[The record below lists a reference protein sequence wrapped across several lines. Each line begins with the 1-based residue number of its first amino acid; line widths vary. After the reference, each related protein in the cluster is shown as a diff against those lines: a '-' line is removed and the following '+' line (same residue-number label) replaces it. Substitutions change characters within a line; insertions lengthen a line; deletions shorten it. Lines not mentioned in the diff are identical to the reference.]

1 VKPRGR
7 QAGRGL
13 RVPGRLRWKRAA
25 ATVLA
30 VACSALAAVP
40 AAFSQEPQ
48 KLFVNDRSGAAV
60 AAEVLEGQARADAL
74 ALARVPSALEEGCGV
89 ALDVVDYHEHALKRG
104 TDSQAVAYLECR
116 TRDGRK
122 IFGVG
127 IDEDIATA
135 SVKAVLS
142 AASNG

>member
-1 VKPRGR
+1 MKPGGR

-13 RVPGRLRWKRAA
+13 RVPGRLHWKRAV

-40 AAFSQEPQ
+40 AAVSQEPE

-74 ALARVPSALEEGCGV
+74 ALARVPSATWFMESSPEE
-89 ALDVVDYHEHALKRG
+89 ARA
-104 TDSQAVAYLECR
+104 AVADVMDRAAAEGAVPVLVAYNIPH
-116 TRDGRK
+116 RDCALYSAGGARDRV
-122 IFGVG
+122 VG
-127 IDEDIATA
+127 IET
-135 SVKAVLS
+135 
-142 AASNG
+142 

>member
-1 VKPRGR
+1 MKPGGR

-13 RVPGRLRWKRAA
+13 RVPARLRWKRAV

-30 VACSALAAVP
+30 VACSALAAIP
-40 AAFSQEPQ
+40 AAVSQEPE
-48 KLFVNDRSGAAV
+48 KFFVNDRSGAAV